1 MKNRGKFIFYL
12 ALSAIVIGVKLG
24 NYESL
29 ELMELRLQDAL
40 YDFKQSSSPSQKV
53 ALVTIDEVSL
63 KSIGS
68 WPWKSEVVADL
79 VAAVGAGEPR
89 TTLVDFPLSEN
100 SASGA
105 GAVTTGKQTARQ
117 DYKNKS
123 HKPGG
128 SGSSLIAE
136 QFEWM
141 DNVTVAYN
149 VIPGAIPNDTVANTQ
164 YLYRNALMTDSD
176 LGRLEDD
183 QALSV
188 KVLAM
193 PKREISNVAKRLG
206 FTYLKTDADDVL
218 RSEPLVMNYNGY
230 YYPSAAL
237 SAAAHYLRV
246 LPENITVNGGVSVEL
261 MDRTI
266 PTTAHGEMLLNFP
279 AEGSGF
285 EVFSATD
292 VLNERV
298 KPGLFKDRLVI
309 ITLANAAN
317 TEYYKS
323 PVSEELPHYMKTA
336 IAVDNI
342 LNEEYLRRADSQL
355 GLYILVLAAIGLL
368 CAFALQMISS
378 LYRIILVALALVAL
392 ANVNFFLF
400 NSFHLMANSLYVALQ
415 LVLFLV
421 ATPLTGLDY
430 SFITK
435 RFKKKTDEELLAELT
450 PAEDESD
457 LKKAGWNTRRKRKAK
472 AHEPI
477 KTSSGEIAPSYNAT
491 MAFAGAENVDPNAT
505 MVASSNADEAVKTP
519 DAANETMIFG
529 ERAQE
534 PEQAA
539 EPIAEEKSA
548 SETPEKSYEAYG
560 EISSDGL
567 DESYADANDSA
578 SDHSNAND
586 PGVISLDESIHP
598 PADQSAAPEAPEQ
611 QFDRTS
617 VYNANQAASSS
628 EEPATPIEED
638 VTLFGDGIIK
648 VGETDTPI
656 TSAPEAPADNVSNA
670 HPSDPEPVSPTPELQ
685 AADGNLGRY
694 ELKGILGKGAMG
706 LVYRG
711 VDPVINRTVAL
722 KTIRLDF
729 LTDPAEI
736 AEMKERLFLE
746 AQAAGKLSHPN
757 IVTIYDVGEESSVQ
771 YIAME
776 CLEGQ
781 TLEDMIK
788 RKVNFNFKILARMIH
803 QICSALQYA
812 HDQGIVH
819 RDIKPANI
827 MVLPDYSIKVMDF
840 GIARVESSSMTK
852 TGVAMGTPNYIS
864 PEQLSG
870 GKVDGRSDLF
880 SLGVMFYEMLLGQ
893 RPFTGDNLTALIYSI
908 MNKEPEAPSKVN
920 PRVPPLF
927 DMIIQKALQ
936 KDQAKRYQK
945 ASDMANALKDFV
957 QSFATR

>member
-1 MKNRGKFIFYL
+1 MMKNRGKFIFYL
-12 ALSAIVIGVKLG
+12 GLSALVIGLKLG

-40 YDFKQSSSPSQKV
+40 YDFKQSSSDSREV

-63 KSIGS
+63 KSIGA
-68 WPWKSEVVADL
+68 WPWKKAVIADL
-79 VAAVGAGEPR
+79 VAAVGTGEPR
-89 TTLVDFPLSEN
+89 TTLIDFPLGKN

-105 GAVTTGKQTARQ
+105 GESPKPRDKSDKPK

-123 HKPGG
+123 HKSDG
-128 SGSSLIAE
+128 SRNSVIAE

-141 DNVTVAYN
+141 DNVTVAYH
-149 VIPGAIPNDTVANTQ
+149 VIPGETPDDTVVNTRF
-164 YLYRNALMTDSD
+164 LYRNALITNSD
-176 LGRLEDD
+176 LVRLGDN
-183 QALSV
+183 QALPV
-188 KVLAM
+188 KA
-193 PKREISNVAKRLG
+193 VALPDNEVSDIVKRLG
-206 FTYLKTDADDVL
+206 FTYSKVDADDVL
-218 RSEPLVMNYNGY
+218 RSEPMVMFYNGY

-246 LPENITVNGGVSVEL
+246 LPEDIKVNGGESIQL
-261 MDRTI
+261 LDRTI
-266 PTTAHGEMLLNFP
+266 PTTPQGEMLLNFP

-285 EVFSATD
+285 EIFSATD

-298 KPGLFKDRLVI
+298 KPEIFKDRLVI
-309 ITLANAAN
+309 ITLATGTN

-342 LNEEYLRRADSQL
+342 LNKEYLRRADSHL
-355 GLYILVLAAIGLL
+355 LWYILVLTGIGVLS
-368 CAFALQMISS
+368 AFALQMISS
-378 LYRIILVALALVAL
+378 LYRIIVVALALVAL

-400 NSFHLMANSLYVALQ
+400 NSFHMMANSLYVALQ

-421 ATPLTGLDY
+421 ATPLTSIDY
-430 SFITK
+430 SFITS
-435 RFKKKTDEELLAELT
+435 RFRKKTDEELLEELA
-450 PAEDESD
+450 PSNDESD
-457 LKKAGWNTRRKRKAK
+457 LSRISHKERKIRNAK
-472 AHEPI
+472 AAEPY
-477 KTSSGEIAPSYNAT
+477 SPVNSELASELGAT
-491 MAFAGAENVDPNAT
+491 MALSGSGSGSGSMDPNAT
-505 MVASSNADEAVKTP
+505 MVLGSKEAESNDSE
-519 DAANETMIFG
+519 DAADKTMVLG
-529 ERAQE
+529 GNAMG
-534 PEQAA
+534 EQA
-539 EPIAEEKSA
+539 PQP
-548 SETPEKSYEAYG
+548 TPANEYESYG
-560 EISSDGL
+560 EISGSGL
-567 DESYADANDSA
+567 DESLADGASDSVDSAGANDHGS
-578 SDHSNAND
+578 
-586 PGVISLDESIHP
+586 ITLDEDKP
-598 PADQSAAPEAPEQ
+598 VTPADNLDRTTVYDAEQ
-611 QFDRTS
+611 QP
-617 VYNANQAASSS
+617 AIPA
-628 EEPATPIEED
+628 EENHA
-638 VTLFGDGIIK
+638 LFGTGFVK
-648 VGETDTPI
+648 VGETDTPQQ
-656 TSAPEAPADNVSNA
+656 PEQPVQPVQASPSNN
-670 HPSDPEPVSPTPELQ
+670 SVPEPITPSPELQ
-685 AADGNLGRY
+685 TADGNLGRY
-694 ELKGILGKGAMG
+694 ELQGILGKGAMG

-757 IVTIYDVGEESSVQ
+757 IVVIYDVGEEASVQ

-776 CLEGQ
+776 YLEGQ

-788 RKVNFNFKILARMIH
+788 HKVNFNFKILAKMIY
-803 QICSALQYA
+803 QICDALQYA

-840 GIARVESSSMTK
+840 GIARIESSSMTK

-880 SLGVMFYEMLLGQ
+880 SLGVMFYEMMLGQ
-893 RPFTGDNLTALIYSI
+893 RPFAGENLTALIYSI
-908 MNKEPEAPSKVN
+908 MNKEPEVPSKIN
-920 PRVPPLF
+920 PRIPPLF
-927 DMIIQKALQ
+927 DMMIQRALQ
-936 KDQAKRYQK
+936 KDPANRYQK
-945 ASDMANALKDFV
+945 ARDMGAALSDFV